1 MSHSWLAL
9 SLSRNKIFFVFL
21 DCMIYY
27 INVVLP
33 NSNFAIYLKIFI
45 ICNMGDWGQRQGL
58 MHARLLL
65 YTELHLQPVIFFFFE
80 EGDKVKKLQWAKHG
94 CTHL

>member
-1 MSHSWLAL
+1 M
-9 SLSRNKIFFVFL
+9 

-33 NSNFAIYLKIFI
+33 NSNFPLYLKIFL
-45 ICNMGDWGQRQGL
+45 ICNTGDWSQGQGL
-58 MHARLLL
+58 VHARPLL
-65 YTELHLQPVIFFFFE
+65 YTELYFFFEE

-94 CTHL
+94 CTHLRQEDCEFQTSLSW